1 MKNWD
6 SYLKLKRERPK
17 LFTGKEL
24 EIIFDEKII
33 KEFESET
40 GREIGI
46 SYESPWRYVLVDLV
60 RNREGKLFAFE
71 RVVPRKTGGVAVL
84 PIYDGKIVLVHEY
97 RHPVQ
102 LWCWEIPRGFGET
115 ASSALSNAGKELFE
129 ETGINKAEFSYMGQL
144 MSDSG
149 LTSDRVD
156 LFLADVKEM
165 SCSIANQEETEV
177 ISEMRF
183 FSLGEIKKLIKSGE
197 ICDSY
202 TLSAIGMWQL
212 KD

>member
-1 MKNWD
+1 M
-6 SYLKLKRERPK
+6 
-17 LFTGKEL
+17 FTGREL

-33 KEFESET
+33 KEFEAET

-46 SYESPWRYVLVDLV
+46 SYESPWRYMLVDLV

-84 PIYDGKIVLVHEY
+84 PIYDDKIVLVHEY

-129 ETGINKAEFSYMGQL
+129 ETGIIKLSF
-144 MSDSG
+144 
-149 LTSDRVD
+149 LTWGS
-156 LFLADVKEM
+156 
-165 SCSIANQEETEV
+165 
-177 ISEMRF
+177 
-183 FSLGEIKKLIKSGE
+183 
-197 ICDSY
+197 
-202 TLSAIGMWQL
+202 
-212 KD
+212 